1 KLEPTEPQKVV
12 SSEKNTQDL
21 PYRPLIHNPKDD
33 LSGYFFE
40 ADVLALSVQYTL
52 NIDRDFEY
60 DIMEATVHLMRFD
73 KITCGESSCDI
84 KKQSEGIEIDF
95 TKYKKQYEIFLNVP
109 LKIKTDNGAQIL
121 ATGGIIRESSH
132 IRNQDE
138 LKAAVVEY
146 RKILGIEGKQIEK
159 TEFSLV
165 GKFRIKEKRREN
177 IQEMNSETK
186 RFMFS
191 QTDDGDFL
199 KSFDTLHRA
208 KAA

>member
-33 LSGYFFE
+33 FAAYFFKPDE
-40 ADVLALSVQYTL
+40 LSLDVQFSL

-73 KITCGESSCDI
+73 KSTCGESSCDI

-95 TKYKKQYEIFLNVP
+95 TKYKNQYEIILYDPF
-109 LKIKTDNGAQIL
+109 KEKTDNGAQAV
-121 ATGGIIRESSH
+121 ATGIIRCLKDLS
-132 IRNQDE
+132 NQDE

-146 RKILGIEGKQIEK
+146 RKMLGIEGKQIEN

-165 GKFRIKEKRREN
+165 ARIRIKERRREN

-186 RFMFS
+186 RFMFL

-199 KSFDTLHRA
+199 KSFDNLHRA
-208 KAA
+208 KAS